1 MFIIDLALVIV
12 VMLIGIAL
20 GLAGLAYADMIN
32 QAHKD

>member
-1 MFIIDLALVIV
+1 MFIIDLVLIIV

-32 QAHKD
+32 QAFKD